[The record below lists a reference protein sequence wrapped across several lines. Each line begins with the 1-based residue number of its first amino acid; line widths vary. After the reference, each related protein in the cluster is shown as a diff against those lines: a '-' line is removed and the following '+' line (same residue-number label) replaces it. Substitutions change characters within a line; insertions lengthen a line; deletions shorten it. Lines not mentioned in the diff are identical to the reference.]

1 MSNPNPKNLTKFL
14 SEKCRTLTQKIEQ
27 NFAPKNFERT
37 IFYTKKYG
45 QKYFHPNFWSRKK
58 NWLAKN
64 ISPKSETDEN
74 AFIQNE
80 QLITICLAALGVTST
95 GLLMWIAIQHLYG
108 IYTDF
113 KKTIN
118 PMSYHDSNYRKVFL
132 NYVFVSMEIIG
143 GIINIFK
150 HIFNIKKLKK
160 KQNSLNFEKKSLKK
174 KLGKKVPK

>member
-1 MSNPNPKNLTKFL
+1 M
-14 SEKCRTLTQKIEQ
+14 SEKCLTLTQKNEQ
-27 NFAPKNFERT
+27 NFVSEKLRTGHFLYPKT
-37 IFYTKKYG
+37 STKIFSPK
-45 QKYFHPNFWSRKK
+45 FFDLEK
-58 NWLAKN
+58 NGLAKN